1 MRNLRIL
8 LITAIVIAAVFASE
22 AREVCDASHHTDSTA
37 VVRDDTVFLFRF
49 KSRTSMFFMH
59 FDDNEPTI
67 RAAAEMIERN
77 REAIRK
83 GDMYV
88 VVHGY
93 CSSFLTEYSNM
104 AMARNR
110 SNQVKSYYITNHGLK
125 EDNYRTKNHTVPY
138 NGDKD
143 VVAMMRLEVAYGST
157 PPRKIS
163 ENQCFAADTTVSV
176 AETANTVGS
185 MNLAKEQ
192 APTDLTRETE
202 SAVESTIE
210 MSPKRTE
217 PVEPEANIVSGG
229 KTDTAIAAD
238 SVAIVPV
245 SSETVANAE
254 PLSADNGAA
263 TNPSSETV
271 AHTSVT
277 SDDAHGESVS
287 RVSRQENAG
296 VWRDGRWNL
305 KTNIP
310 FWALVVPNIAV
321 EYRFADHWSVDVP
334 IYYMAGTV
342 ARNYRFRTLAVQP
355 SVRYWLKPEMNG
367 HFFGVHLSAGQ
378 FNISVDKKNRYQ
390 DVNGMY
396 GAGIDYGYAL
406 KFNDRWGME
415 FNIGAGYIYT
425 KYNTYYNIDNG
436 ARFDTDRKN
445 YFGVTRLGISVIYR
459 IK

>member
-1 MRNLRIL
+1 MLTPHMRNLRIL

-157 PPRKIS
+157 PP
-163 ENQCFAADTTVSV
+163 
-176 AETANTVGS
+176 
-185 MNLAKEQ
+185 
-192 APTDLTRETE
+192 
-202 SAVESTIE
+202 
-210 MSPKRTE
+210 PK
-217 PVEPEANIVSGG
+217 NI
-229 KTDTAIAAD
+229 
-238 SVAIVPV
+238 
-245 SSETVANAE
+245 
-254 PLSADNGAA
+254 
-263 TNPSSETV
+263 
-271 AHTSVT
+271 
-277 SDDAHGESVS
+277 
-287 RVSRQENAG
+287 
-296 VWRDGRWNL
+296 
-305 KTNIP
+305 
-310 FWALVVPNIAV
+310 
-321 EYRFADHWSVDVP
+321 
-334 IYYMAGTV
+334 
-342 ARNYRFRTLAVQP
+342 
-355 SVRYWLKPEMNG
+355 
-367 HFFGVHLSAGQ
+367 
-378 FNISVDKKNRYQ
+378 
-390 DVNGMY
+390 
-396 GAGIDYGYAL
+396 
-406 KFNDRWGME
+406 
-415 FNIGAGYIYT
+415 
-425 KYNTYYNIDNG
+425 
-436 ARFDTDRKN
+436 
-445 YFGVTRLGISVIYR
+445 
-459 IK
+459 